1 VFIMGRR
8 ESGGRVSRRVPAL
21 LLAATAAAVLA
32 IPPQGYGAPAP
43 MSADD
48 AMQIGVEAY
57 VFGYPLVLMDATRRV
72 MTAVPKANGKKAP
85 VNQFVHARE
94 FPDHTFTDV
103 VGPNASIP
111 LPGST

>member
-1 VFIMGRR
+1 MGRR
-8 ESGGRVSRRVPAL
+8 EPYGNVSRRVLAL
-21 LLAATAAAVLA
+21 LLVATTAAVLTFA
-32 IPPQGYGAPAP
+32 PQAHGAPAP
-43 MSADD
+43 MSTDD
-48 AMQIGVEAY
+48 AMNIGVEAY
-57 VFGYPLVLMDATRRV
+57 VYGYPLVLMDATRRV